1 MNATATETIHKEIF
15 VEASPETAFRVFT
28 EAFAE
33 WWPLDKY
40 GIFQEDAET
49 VILEGEVGGHVIE
62 KAKDGRETIW
72 GEVLDFEVASRVRFT
87 WHPGRAGDDEP
98 TEVEVTFTADK
109 DGTLVV
115 LEHSGW
121 ETLSDER
128 RAGRVGYDNGWP
140 GVLAAYREAA
150 TA

>member
-1 MNATATETIHKEIF
+1 M
-15 VEASPETAFRVFT
+15 
-28 EAFAE
+28 
-33 WWPLDKY
+33 
-40 GIFQEDAET
+40 
-49 VILEGEVGGHVIE
+49 
-62 KAKDGRETIW
+62 
-72 GEVLDFEVASRVRFT
+72 
-87 WHPGRAGDDEP
+87 
-98 TEVEVTFTADK
+98 TFTADR

-150 TA
+150 TS